1 MTDQIRELRKNIL
14 DIAYYGRDANLQSI
28 FSSVELLWT
37 LYYEVMNYNVFNM
50 NDPNRDVFI
59 LSKGQSTMGVLAILA
74 QKGFF
79 DREELK
85 KACQY
90 NSFISMQADRTK
102 VPGFEVSAGSLGHG
116 FPIAVGMAYG
126 KKIQHQE
133 GHVYVLAGD
142 GEMNEGTMWE
152 AALFCG
158 SEKLNN
164 LTLLIDDNHSI
175 DAMINIRNI
184 ENKMEAF
191 GFDVITI
198 NGHNI
203 DEIRAALLYR
213 CDHKPVAIVAKTKRG
228 YGSKT
233 IMTDNNW
240 FHRAPTKEELIKLKK
255 EVDDFE

>member
-1 MTDQIRELRKNIL
+1 MNNDIKMLRKLIL
-14 DIAYYGRDANLQSI
+14 DIAYYGKDANLQSI
-28 FSSVELLWT
+28 FSSVEILWS
-37 LYYEVMNYNVFNM
+37 LYYEVMNYNIDNM

-79 DREELK
+79 DKEELK
-85 KACQY
+85 QACQY

-126 KKIQHQE
+126 KKVQRLD

-158 SEKLNN
+158 SEKLDN
-164 LTLLIDDNHSI
+164 LTLIIDDNCSI
-175 DAMINIRNI
+175 DAMIDIRSI
-184 ENKMEAF
+184 QDKMKAF
-191 GFDVITI
+191 GFEVITA

-203 DEIRAALLYR
+203 TDIRKALLYR
-213 CDHKPVAIVAKTKRG
+213 FENKPVAIIAQTKRG
-228 YGSKT
+228 YGSAT
-233 IMTDNNW
+233 IMTDNTW
-240 FHRAPTKEELIKLKK
+240 FHRAPTEQELIRLKK